1 MKVSY
6 NNTIQANFQ
15 STFWACLEN
24 LVWIGHNRM
33 SYKCWSAK
41 KKNST
46 LWSELKVKIFSN
58 PYQSEENNKEKE
70 KGKSSFL
77 KGTLENILIAPKK
90 GCTQY
95 TQCIQYALK
104 GKLK

>member
-58 PYQSEENNKEKE
+58 PYQSKENNKEKE